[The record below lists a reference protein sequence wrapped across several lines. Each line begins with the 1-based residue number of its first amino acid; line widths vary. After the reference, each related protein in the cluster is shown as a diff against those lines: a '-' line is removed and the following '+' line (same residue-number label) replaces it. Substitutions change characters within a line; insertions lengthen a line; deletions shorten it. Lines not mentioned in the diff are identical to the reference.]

1 MPEHT
6 LQDKLKKQNGTH
18 TDCELYPCVASIKKR
33 EMGNSESQYSL
44 QGTRSPNGSAVPD
57 AKQKSCS
64 LKIHGVHTKEE
75 KGWTSPGWERNNS
88 GTSYKS
94 RSLARTCLSQ
104 CKTNPP
110 YSSKHGDIVLKGSTS
125 GTHTKPRSSKPAG
138 CCQGN
143 VNAYMPDNGYHY
155 SETGEHMGCNGHIL
169 NCYGIHESMSTAM
182 QAEER
187 KSPKVLI
194 KTLGKLDGCLRVEF
208 HNSGNCV
215 PTEESDGPV
224 QLLRYSPALETK
236 DTNQLDPRRSSGIDY
251 SSNRLTASD
260 SGHRSS
266 KGSSISSDSSWYD
279 CPWGNTRDIHDLEG
293 SYLTRSTPDTSIHGD
308 VIPNDSSQLYNQRS
322 SLSSLHEL
330 FNRSNLEG
338 GLTTGGR
345 LSDEYLGAHH
355 NLCNRAPFTSDIDV
369 PSKGE
374 HRGQTQYSSYT
385 LPCRK
390 SRPLSE
396 DASKKDTLK
405 NRMRRISDWTGSL
418 SRKKRKLQEPKSKDV
433 NECFDSGIDGFTAE
447 TSSPPHLS
455 GSVWSSESGQ
465 LLPQRSEYNNAISSD
480 ALRQNIY
487 ENFMRELEQEKTN
500 VEETVTSIGTD
511 DSSIDSLSSLE
522 QLDLLFEKEQGVVR
536 KAGWLFF
543 KPLITLQKEK
553 KLELVNRRK
562 WKHYWVT
569 LKGCTLMFYETYEGN
584 SMEQSTSPRY
594 ALLAEDS
601 VVQSVPEHPKKEN
614 VFCLSNSLGDVY
626 LFQATSQTDL
636 ENWITAV
643 HSACASLFAKKHGK
657 EDTIKLLKSQTRSL
671 IQKVDM
677 DSKMKKMAELQLS
690 IVNDPKNRKAI
701 ENQIQQWEQN
711 LEKFNMDLFRM
722 RCYLASLQGGELPNP
737 KGLLAAASRPSKL
750 ALGRLGIF
758 SVSSFHALI
767 CSRDESALR
776 KRTYSVSQKV
786 QIKKSLFSSL
796 KGLDTLARK
805 GKDKRPSITQIFEA
819 SGNQGGAG
827 TQIPPNLS
835 TSDEHVDELMNI
847 YGSVT
852 EGSQKESSWVVR
864 NVEIEDPLDIPTF
877 VHFHD
882 GQGVT
887 INLRPDH
894 KAEDVLALACKI
906 RQFDPN
912 NYGLHLRKHAYETIE
927 YYIASPVD
935 FVQEQ
940 IYDELE
946 IFPLGVYNV
955 HLVKSGSHKDFGFAV
970 AAQINEHNKLTHIYV
985 SYVQPEGLAY
995 REGLRTRNEI
1005 LYINGEAITEIDLRR
1020 MEYFFSEKSVLL
1032 SLRSYVDVKPAMA
1045 SSWSEADICTKQK
1058 RPLPPPN
1065 QSQLLEEFL
1074 DSFRRNSMKD
1084 LSNVPDV
1091 STANMKRSNTDDAL
1105 DQVHSR
1111 DRMDGSNQTYKS
1123 AEQISALCR
1132 SMQEVS
1138 QGMMDRQSDSP
1149 DPPRRPLAR
1158 HLSDAD
1164 RLRKVIQELLDTEKS
1179 YVKDLSCLFEL
1190 YLEPLQNETFL
1201 TQDEMESLFGSL
1213 PEMLEFQKVFLQT
1226 LEDGIAASSD
1236 FNVLETPSQFRKLLF
1251 SLGGSFLYYADH
1263 FKLYSGFCANH
1274 IKVQK
1279 VLERAKTDK
1288 SFREFLDTRNP
1299 TKQHSSTLESYLIKP
1314 VQRVLKYPLLLKE
1327 LVSLTDN
1334 ESEEHYHLTEAL
1346 KAMEK
1351 VASHINEMQKI
1362 YEDYGTVFD
1371 QLVAEQTG
1379 TEKEVTELS
1388 MGELLVYSTVTWL
1401 NLFPSLSKARRDLEL
1416 TVFVFRR
1423 AIILVH
1429 KEHFKL
1435 KKKASSNTRASQ
1447 YHGDMDQFKF
1457 RWLIPLSALQV
1468 RLGNAAGTEN
1478 NCLWELIHT
1487 KSEIEGRPET
1497 IFQLCSSDCESKT
1510 STVKVIRS
1518 ILRENLRR
1526 TIRCDLPWEKTYK
1539 DRLVPL
1545 RNRIPMSAKLAS
1557 TRSLKLMKRASNSDW
1572 NTSISKGNGPDSDE
1586 GSISSSTQ
1594 SSGCHTSD
1602 SLQDYKNRSPVNP
1615 HQMSSPDVSK
1625 VSVKESDILSDDEE
1639 EFQLLNLES
1648 SPTKNIEVHFKTLN
1662 ISEHSKKIEHADT
1675 TTVDKEPDFKMKDH
1689 PKLVRGHFCP
1699 IKRKVNSTKR
1709 DKGYMH
1715 AMKGHH
1721 QSLDNHSENANV
1733 DLNSILEREFS
1744 IQSLTSVVNEDCFYE
1759 AVDNCGNV

>member
-1 MPEHT
+1 MRAVRGQRS
-6 LQDKLKKQNGTH
+6 LRWNKLACSEEEATAP
-18 TDCELYPCVASIKKR
+18 TSTR

-44 QGTRSPNGSAVPD
+44 HGSRSPNGSAVSD

-64 LKIHGVHTKEE
+64 LKIHNVHAKEE
-75 KGWTSPGWERNNS
+75 KAWTSPGWGRNNS
-88 GTSYKS
+88 STSYKS
-94 RSLARTCLSQ
+94 RSLARNCLSQ
-104 CKTNPP
+104 CKTNQP
-110 YSSKHGDIVLKGSTS
+110 YSARHADIVLKGSKGS
-125 GTHTKPRSSKPAG
+125 THPKHRSNVPGS

-143 VNAYMPDNGYHY
+143 NNSYLPDNGYHY
-155 SETGEHMGCNGHIL
+155 IGVDSAGDHRGCNGHIL
-169 NCYGIHESMSTAM
+169 NCYEIHDGMSSAL

-208 HNSGNCV
+208 HSSGNNV
-215 PTEESDGPV
+215 LSEESDGPV
-224 QLLRYSPALETK
+224 QLLRYSPAMETK
-236 DTNQLDPRRSSGIDY
+236 DLRQHDPRRLSGMDY
-251 SSNRLTASD
+251 SASHGLSASD
-260 SGHRSS
+260 SGLRSS
-266 KGSSISSDSSWYD
+266 KGSSLSSDSSWYD
-279 CPWGNTRDIHDLEG
+279 CPWGNTRDINELDG
-293 SYLTRSTPDTSIHGD
+293 SYMTRSSLDTSIHGGLLPD
-308 VIPNDSSQLYNQRS
+308 DNNELFNQRS
-322 SLSSLHEL
+322 SLTSLREL
-330 FNRSNLEG
+330 YIHSDLESG
-338 GLTTGGR
+338 IPRRGR
-345 LSDEYLGAHH
+345 VCDDYLGVHQS
-355 NLCNRAPFTSDIDV
+355 LCNRVSFASDIDV
-369 PSKGE
+369 PSRVE
-374 HRGQTQYSSYT
+374 HRTPAQYSSYT

-390 SRPLSE
+390 SKPLTE
-396 DASKKDTLK
+396 EASKKDTLK
-405 NRMRRISDWTGSL
+405 SRMRRISDWTGSL
-418 SRKKRKLQEPKSKDV
+418 SRKKRKLQEPKCKDS
-433 NECFDSGIDGFTAE
+433 NECFDSGIDGFTAD

-455 GSVWSSESGQ
+455 SPMWSAGSGH
-465 LLPQRSEYNNAISSD
+465 LQRSEPTNTVSSD

-487 ENFMRELEQEKTN
+487 ENFMRELEMERVN
-500 VEETVTSIGTD
+500 VEETTVSTGTE
-511 DSSIDSLSSLE
+511 DSSNDSLSSLE
-522 QLDLLFEKEQGVVR
+522 QLDLLFEKEQGVIR

-562 WKHYWVT
+562 WKQYWVT

-584 SMEQSTSPRY
+584 STEQSTSPRY
-594 ALLAEDS
+594 ALFAEDS
-601 VVQSVPEHPKKEN
+601 IVQSVPEHPKKEN
-614 VFCLSNSLGDVY
+614 VFCLSNSFGDVY
-626 LFQATSQTDL
+626 LFQATSQTDV
-636 ENWITAV
+636 ENWITAL

-657 EDTIKLLKSQTRSL
+657 EDTIRLLKSQTRNL

-690 IVNDPKNRKAI
+690 IVSDPKNRKAI

-737 KGLLAAASRPSKL
+737 KSLLAAAGRPSKL

-776 KRTYSVSQKV
+776 KRTFSLSQKM
-786 QIKKSLFSSL
+786 QSKKSLFSSL

-805 GKDKRPSITQIFEA
+805 GKEKRPSITQIFDT

-827 TQIPPNLS
+827 TQLPPNLNNS
-835 TSDEHVDELMNI
+835 SEHVDELLNM
-847 YGSVT
+847 YGTVPES
-852 EGSQKESSWVVR
+852 SQKESPW
-864 NVEIEDPLDIPTF
+864 EIPSF

-887 INLRPDH
+887 LNIRPDH
-894 KAEDVLALACKI
+894 RVEDVLTLACKA
-906 RQFDPN
+906 RQLAPTHF
-912 NYGLHLRKHAYETIE
+912 GLQLRRHIGETVS
-927 YYIASPVD
+927 YYVPPLTD
-935 FVQEQ
+935 YMQDQ
-940 IYDELE
+940 TYDEIE
-946 IFPLGVYNV
+946 IFTLGMYNV
-955 HLVKSGSHKDFGFAV
+955 HLVKSGTMTDFGFAV
-970 AAQINEHNKLTHIYV
+970 TAQVDEHKNLTHIYV
-985 SYVQPEGLAY
+985 SDVLPDGLAY
-995 REGLRTRNEI
+995 REGLRTRSEI
-1005 LYINGEAITEIDLRR
+1005 LFINGEAVTDLDLRK
-1020 MEYFFSEKSVLL
+1020 MEYLFSEKSVLL
-1032 SLRSYVDVKPAMA
+1032 SISTCQVDMKPALS
-1045 SSWSEADICTKQK
+1045 SSWSENDICKDHK

-1074 DSFRRNSMKD
+1074 DTFRRNSMKD
-1084 LSNVPDV
+1084 FSNVPDV
-1091 STANMKRSNTDDAL
+1091 TFANMKRSNTDDAL
-1105 DQVHSR
+1105 DQVQPREKIESH
-1111 DRMDGSNQTYKS
+1111 YKS
-1123 AEQISALCR
+1123 ADQIVALCR
-1132 SMQEVS
+1132 SMQEANHD
-1138 QGMMDRQSDSP
+1138 MMDGQNDSP

-1164 RLRKVIQELLDTEKS
+1164 RLRKVIQELIDTEKS

-1190 YLEPLQNETFL
+1190 YLEPLQNEIFL

-1226 LEDGIAASSD
+1226 LEDGISSSSD
-1236 FNVLETPSQFRKLLF
+1236 FNLLETPSQFRKLLF

-1279 VLERAKTDK
+1279 VLERARTDK
-1288 SFREFLDTRNP
+1288 AFKEFLDARNP

-1362 YEDYGTVFD
+1362 YEDYGAVFD
-1371 QLVAEQTG
+1371 QLVAEQSG

-1388 MGELLVYSTVTWL
+1388 MGELMVYSTVTWL
-1401 NLFPSLSKARRDLEL
+1401 NIFHSLGKARRDLEL

-1429 KEHFKL
+1429 KEICKL
-1435 KKKASSNTRASQ
+1435 KKKASSNHHRANQ
-1447 YHGDMDQFKF
+1447 CHGDMDQFKF

-1497 IFQLCSSDCESKT
+1497 LFQLCSSDCESKT

-1526 TIRCDLPWEKTYK
+1526 HIKCDLPPEKSYR

-1545 RNRIPMSAKLAS
+1545 RNRVPLSAKLAT
-1557 TRSLKLMKRASNSDW
+1557 TRSLKFLKHTSSTDW
-1572 NTSISKGNGPDSDE
+1572 NTSLNKGSGIDSDD
-1586 GSISSSTQ
+1586 GSLSSSTQ
-1594 SSGCHTSD
+1594 SSGCHTSE
-1602 SLQDYKNRSPVNP
+1602 SLQESKNVSPENQLQINASDHP
-1615 HQMSSPDVSK
+1615 K
-1625 VSVKESDILSDDEE
+1625 TTVKESDILSDEDEE
-1639 EFQLLNLES
+1639 DYRLPTIKN
-1648 SPTKNIEVHFKTLN
+1648 SPTNDIEVHFQTLN
-1662 ISEHSKKIEHADT
+1662 ISAHCNMEVEDAEPITKETSFKI
-1675 TTVDKEPDFKMKDH
+1675 KEH

-1709 DKGYMH
+1709 DKGIMLS
-1715 AMKGHH
+1715 MKDHH
-1721 QSLDNHSENANV
+1721 QSLDSQSDISV
-1733 DLNSILEREFS
+1733 DLNAILEREFS

-1759 AVDNCGNV
+1759 TVGSCGKS